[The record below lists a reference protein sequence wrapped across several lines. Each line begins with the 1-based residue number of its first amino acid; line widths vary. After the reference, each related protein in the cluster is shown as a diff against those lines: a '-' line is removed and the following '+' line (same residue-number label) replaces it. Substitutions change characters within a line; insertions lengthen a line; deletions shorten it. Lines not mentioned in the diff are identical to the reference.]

1 LILFIFF
8 ISKNYHLLKIVLSS
22 VGLGLVA
29 DELVFMIIGNR
40 TISDY
45 WSLSSVFG
53 AIIIIAVVFIFRDKL
68 LKVII

>member
-1 LILFIFF
+1 
-8 ISKNYHLLKIVLSS
+8 